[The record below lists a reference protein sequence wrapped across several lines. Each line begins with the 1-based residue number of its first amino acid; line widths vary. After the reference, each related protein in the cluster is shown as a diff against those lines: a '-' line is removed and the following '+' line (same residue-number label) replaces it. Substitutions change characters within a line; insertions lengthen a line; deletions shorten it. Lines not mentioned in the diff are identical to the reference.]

1 MSVRSTA
8 RKFIKIRKVVGKAHD
23 GASRKPEKHQEKEEQ
38 SWHGRNDAMVEQI
51 QLVAKACYFSRKRV
65 VHPEHQFARN
75 KKIYKRKR
83 RQYMPHAYIER
94 ICHRI
99 RPVKSDDK

>member
-65 VHPEHQFARN
+65 GDPASYGLYRFFFRAA
-75 KKIYKRKR
+75 YPADCKREREERQNMKR
-83 RQYMPHAYIER
+83 ER
-94 ICHRI
+94 FF
-99 RPVKSDDK
+99 